1 MASIPFLLSRTHL
14 CKLPAIPGKWPC
26 FVLNAPGCRHARSSP
41 FVPPVTGKHTAA
53 NSVWPRIA
61 VSKYNLGLR
70 PAPLIP
76 VIPGIPVLRAAQ
88 WLLDSGIQSETGGFS
103 RYRQTDIAR
112 NMPVSTE
119 ITGYAVS
126 GLCLLFEESGE
137 ENFLLAARRAA
148 DFLCLSAWDPESS
161 SMPFELNAS
170 GGYSYFFDC
179 GIIARS
185 LLWLYRITNEPLYRS
200 TARKI
205 GISMDRDFAS
215 LTAFH
220 PIVLLPCKSPAPYEI
235 WWSKMPGAFQ
245 LKAALAWRDL
255 GEEFGDTHFLNL
267 YERMLSFALEHY
279 SETLDNESDE
289 VKKMDRL
296 HAWAYFLE
304 GLQPVADRP
313 AIQFLIRS
321 ALAHGEA
328 LRESLAPQ
336 FLRSDV
342 CAQLLRIKL
351 LAGAKPFDG
360 ELARIG
366 AFQYASEDPTLDGGF
381 AFGRRN
387 GVLTPHVNP
396 VSTVFCLQAL
406 HYAKQAAENGLNR
419 ADWRK
424 LI

>member
-1 MASIPFLLSRTHL
+1 MNVIRPIL
-14 CKLPAIPGKWPC
+14 AI
-26 FVLNAPGCRHARSSP
+26 S
-41 FVPPVTGKHTAA
+41 T
-53 NSVWPRIA
+53 
-61 VSKYNLGLR
+61 YNLGLR
-70 PAPLIP
+70 PALLIP
-76 VIPGIPVLRAAQ
+76 QARAAR
-88 WLLDSGIQSETGGFS
+88 WLLESGIQTESGGFS
-103 RYRQTDIAR
+103 RYRQTDLRR
-112 NMPVSTE
+112 NLPVSTE
-119 ITGYAVS
+119 ITGYAIS
-126 GLCLLFEESGE
+126 CLCHLFEESGE
-137 ENFLLAARRAA
+137 EKFIHAARRAA
-148 DFLCLSAWDPESS
+148 DFLCLTAWDCESN
-161 SMPFELNAS
+161 SMPFELGAS
-170 GGYSYFFDC
+170 GRYSYFFDC

-185 LLWLYRITNEPLYRS
+185 LLWLYRLTNEHLYRS

-205 GISMDRDFAS
+205 GIAMERDFSS

-220 PIVLLPCKSPAPYEI
+220 PIVLLPCKSPAPHEI

-279 SETLDNESDE
+279 PEMLDNEVDE

-304 GLQPVADRP
+304 GLQPVNDRT
-313 AIQFLIRS
+313 AIQFLLRS

-351 LAGAKPFDG
+351 LAGAKPFEG
-360 ELARIG
+360 ELARIEG
-366 AFQYASEDPTLDGGF
+366 FQYSSEDPTLNGGF
-381 AFGRRN
+381 AFGSRN

-406 HYAKQAAENGLNR
+406 SYAKRAEENGLQS